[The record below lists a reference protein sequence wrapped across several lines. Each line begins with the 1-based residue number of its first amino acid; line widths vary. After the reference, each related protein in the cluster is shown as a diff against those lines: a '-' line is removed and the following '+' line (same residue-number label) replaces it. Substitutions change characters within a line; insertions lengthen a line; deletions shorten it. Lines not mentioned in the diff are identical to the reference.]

1 MQHDKKSNQCQNK
14 CTINNKNSFSHKIM
28 IKEQFTVCSKSK
40 SVQFVCAYVY
50 QCTAIGKKL
59 KILMKNVIKNQNKAR
74 NRAGNFKA
82 LKLVLS
88 DP

>member
-40 SVQFVCAYVY
+40 SVQFVCACLPVY
-50 QCTAIGKKL
+50 CNRKKT
-59 KILMKNVIKNQNKAR
+59 QNIDEECYKE
-74 NRAGNFKA
+74 
-82 LKLVLS
+82 S
-88 DP
+88 E